1 MGLSHTLSL
10 LKFLENPHKNLKI
23 IHIAGTNGKGSTAAT
38 IYNILISSGY
48 KVGLYTSPHL
58 INFNERIR
66 VNGVT
71 ITDEEIIS
79 FMKHVEPAINEIK
92 STFFEITTAMAFYH
106 FNNNDVDIAIIE
118 TGLGGRLDSTNVINP
133 SLTVMT
139 PISLDHRDIL
149 GNTIEKIAKE
159 KAGIIKRGVPLIT
172 ASQVNNVSKILEK
185 RVREKESVMHICSNP
200 ESVKLSSGGTSFEFN
215 GNNFNTSLIG
225 EHQAQNAALA
235 IATIKLFNSNISYEN
250 YKNHNNKKS

>member
-1 MGLSHTLSL
+1 MGLNHTLSL

-79 FMKHVEPAINEIK
+79 FMKYIEPA
-92 STFFEITTAMAFYH
+92 
-106 FNNNDVDIAIIE
+106 
-118 TGLGGRLDSTNVINP
+118 
-133 SLTVMT
+133 
-139 PISLDHRDIL
+139 
-149 GNTIEKIAKE
+149 
-159 KAGIIKRGVPLIT
+159 
-172 ASQVNNVSKILEK
+172 VN
-185 RVREKESVMHICSNP
+185 
-200 ESVKLSSGGTSFEFN
+200 
-215 GNNFNTSLIG
+215 
-225 EHQAQNAALA
+225 
-235 IATIKLFNSNISYEN
+235 
-250 YKNHNNKKS
+250 